1 MTDGAE
7 NKPQI
12 VVVPY
17 EFAPGHRVVYAD
29 DATMNLKTDAVGTIM
44 QLRFT
49 RLETAPTGEE
59 IPFAPTEDGAGLA
72 QVGPANFVG
81 TEPRK
86 SVEVDVLLRPDVA
99 FNIARA
105 IIKRI
110 GTMEEGQRER
120 YRIPKTEIEIRDRA
134 QEEES

>member
-7 NKPQI
+7 KEPQI

-17 EFAPGHRVVYAD
+17 EFAAHHRVIYAD

-86 SVEVDVLLRPDVA
+86 SVEIDVLLRPDIA
-99 FNIARA
+99 FKIANA
-105 IIKRI
+105 IVTRIKSLS
-110 GTMEEGQRER
+110 EEQKER
-120 YRIPKTEIEIRDRA
+120 YRLPNIEIEVVEQT
-134 QEEES
+134 QEEK

>member
-29 DATMNLKTDAVGTIM
+29 DVTVNSKSDGLGTIM

-49 RLETAPTGEE
+49 RLDTSPRGEE
-59 IPFAPTEDGAGLA
+59 IPFAPTKDGTGLK
-72 QVGPANFVG
+72 QVGPQKFIG
-81 TEPRK
+81 SEPRK
-86 SVEVDVLLRPDVA
+86 SVEVDVLLRPDIA
-99 FNIARA
+99 FNIAQA
-105 IIKRI
+105 VIKRLASL
-110 GTMEEGQRER
+110 EGEQKER
-120 YRIPKTEIEIRDRA
+120 YRLPKIEIEA
-134 QEEES
+134 VEQTQEEK